1 MSELLSFEKQ
11 YNKTSRSFQS
21 FNKLLYSVIKEKI
34 AGTAQSDNFI
44 KSIQS
49 NNTSY
54 SNYKD
59 VINLVV
65 NTFSDF
71 EAIRTVTPDFCTMLY
86 DSFTAIKIN
95 DINFTSV
102 RATINIIYN
111 DETTYELSN
120 VNTESYFSAFVI
132 LQLLCYYKVI
142 SNNNITSKTI
152 YAAPSFDDL
161 KSIFNITITTN
172 TTVMIYNSENI
183 NVDTSLNTYSKLI
196 QNNPHLLTNS
206 LYQNYSAGSFNA
218 SNTEIYIVF
227 KDAINNTYT
236 HEKLNSGITIS
247 HSMQRQI
254 VEMPSAGKTGNNIKA
269 YGTRKIAGTIE
280 LSDPSSGLITNYANR
295 IYSINQYFSEQ
306 NKEMNKDLLK
316 FVKGTNLYPDQFPP
330 FHIYSYS
337 IPENGAIGY
346 ILFKAIYG
354 IRIVGEGVVTTEMDN
369 VINKTWEFIA
379 EGFEP
384 DILLAIDSASFSF
397 YLSAFDQLS
406 EVRSKDYFTPRIN
419 F

>member
-196 QNNPHLLTNS
+196 QNKPHLLTNS
-206 LYQNYSAGSFNA
+206 LYQN
-218 SNTEIYIVF
+218 
-227 KDAINNTYT
+227 
-236 HEKLNSGITIS
+236 
-247 HSMQRQI
+247 
-254 VEMPSAGKTGNNIKA
+254 
-269 YGTRKIAGTIE
+269 
-280 LSDPSSGLITNYANR
+280 
-295 IYSINQYFSEQ
+295 
-306 NKEMNKDLLK
+306 
-316 FVKGTNLYPDQFPP
+316 
-330 FHIYSYS
+330 
-337 IPENGAIGY
+337 
-346 ILFKAIYG
+346 
-354 IRIVGEGVVTTEMDN
+354 
-369 VINKTWEFIA
+369 
-379 EGFEP
+379 
-384 DILLAIDSASFSF
+384 
-397 YLSAFDQLS
+397 
-406 EVRSKDYFTPRIN
+406 
-419 F
+419 

>member
-1 MSELLSFEKQ
+1 
-11 YNKTSRSFQS
+11 
-21 FNKLLYSVIKEKI
+21 
-34 AGTAQSDNFI
+34 
-44 KSIQS
+44 
-49 NNTSY
+49 
-54 SNYKD
+54 
-59 VINLVV
+59 
-65 NTFSDF
+65 
-71 EAIRTVTPDFCTMLY
+71 
-86 DSFTAIKIN
+86 
-95 DINFTSV
+95 
-102 RATINIIYN
+102 
-111 DETTYELSN
+111 
-120 VNTESYFSAFVI
+120 
-132 LQLLCYYKVI
+132 
-142 SNNNITSKTI
+142 
-152 YAAPSFDDL
+152 
-161 KSIFNITITTN
+161 
-172 TTVMIYNSENI
+172 
-183 NVDTSLNTYSKLI
+183 
-196 QNNPHLLTNS
+196 
-206 LYQNYSAGSFNA
+206 
-218 SNTEIYIVF
+218 
-227 KDAINNTYT
+227 
-236 HEKLNSGITIS
+236 
-247 HSMQRQI
+247 MQRQI

-337 IPENGAIGY
+337 IPENGAMSY